1 MADTISKAKR
11 MINADTMTAVLKFT
25 PQDGFKLSDELLN
38 RIYTVI
44 AVDETEFGTNKSFIV
59 TMEDE
64 EGRIVNLGAAALKKA
79 RVLGKVDAKGGDAH
93 TGTKNIYSR
102 SNAEEIWNASSYF
115 HTHGMK
121 KEQDFEIPAKMKLQ
135 YAILAEDQETG
146 EPVYNP
152 FLYKGYRKVVASYQ
166 KREEFPTMDDFKEE
180 LLKSVEDGRI
190 EGLPISMTTPDLQNW
205 VKEDVA
211 NYRHTL
217 ILSDIPDKA

>member
-1 MADTISKAKR
+1 MADKISKAKR
-11 MINADTMTAVLKFT
+11 TINADTMTAVLKFT

-38 RIYTVI
+38 KIYTVI
-44 AVDETEFGTNKSFIV
+44 AVDETVFGTNKSFIV
-59 TMEDE
+59 AMEDE
-64 EGRIVNLGAAALKKA
+64 QGRVVNLGAAALKKA
-79 RVLGKVDAKGGDAH
+79 RVLGKVDAKGGTAH
-93 TGTKNIYSR
+93 TGMKNIYSR

-121 KEQDFEIPAKMKLQ
+121 KEEDFTVPAKLKLQ
-135 YAILAEDQETG
+135 YAVLAEDQESG
-146 EPVYNP
+146 KPIYNP

-180 LLKSVEDGRI
+180 LLKSKEDGRI
-190 EGLPISMTTPDLQNW
+190 EGLPISMVEPELQNW

-217 ILSDIPDKA
+217 VISDIADE